1 VFTVDAPSD
10 RTADAPDL
18 GAQPSDSEP
27 GRPEDASP
35 RPGVPAALSV
45 AGLASLGAGA
55 IHAAAAGAH
64 GETRQTAIAFT
75 VLAIAQLAWGAVVLV
90 RSHRLLT
97 LAGVAVNVAAVGGW
111 VLAKSSGIGF
121 VDGLEEAE
129 SVQFA
134 DTVAAALAAV
144 AVVAGL
150 LALAARL
157 SWAGRPRP
165 GLAAVAAVAA
175 LGIAGPAMVLTG
187 GHSHAGAGDGHG
199 DGMAGMDHGHGDMQ
213 AASVA
218 PKPYDATLPVDLGG
232 VEGVTPEQQA
242 SAEALATR
250 TIERLPQFAADGPNE
265 ADEERLNAL
274 GYYSIGDGGTG
285 TEHWVNWASIDDEY
299 ILDPDHPETLVFDVK
314 GPNEKT
320 LAAAMFMLK
329 RGDRLGDE
337 PDVGGKLIQWHEH
350 QDLCYAGT
358 PGQWVVADVA
368 MPPDECRPGTSRL
381 GEPVPMMHVWIRPH
395 ECGPF
400 AALEGIGGGQVAP
413 GETAACDHAHGT
425 SEAAISDDAE
435 AAIATEEAEEA
446 EGSDA
451 GG

>member
-10 RTADAPDL
+10 RTADARDL
-18 GAQPSDSEP
+18 GDEPSGPEP
-27 GRPEDASP
+27 DRRLKAASP
-35 RPGVPAALSV
+35 RPGVPGVLSV

-64 GETRQTAIAFT
+64 GEARQAAIAFT
-75 VLAIAQLAWGAVVLV
+75 SLAIAQLVWGAVVQF

-97 LAGVAVNVAAVGGW
+97 LTGVAVNVAAIGGW
-111 VLAKSSGIGF
+111 ILAKTSGIGF
-121 VDGLEEAE
+121 VEGLEEAE
-129 SVQFA
+129 DVQFA
-134 DTVAAALAAV
+134 DTVAVSLAAV
-144 AVVAGL
+144 AVVAGV
-150 LALAARL
+150 LALTARV

-165 GLAAVAAVAA
+165 GLAGVAAIAA
-175 LGIAGPAMVLTG
+175 LGLAGPAMVLTG
-187 GHSHAGAGDGHG
+187 DHSHAAGGHD

-232 VEGVTPEQQA
+232 VEGVTPEQQT

-265 ADEERLNAL
+265 ADQERLNAL

-285 TEHWVNWASIDDEY
+285 TEHWVNWESINDEH

-400 AALEGIGGGQVAP
+400 AALEGIGAGQVAP
-413 GETAACDHAHGT
+413 GETRACDHAHGT

-435 AAIATEEAEEA
+435 TAIEA